1 MSTIAMSSSDDGLH
15 ENCGV
20 FGIYGHPK
28 AAEQVY
34 LGLYALQHRGQE
46 SSGIAASDG
55 HSIREH
61 KGMGLVASVF
71 SQPGVMDSLKGH
83 SAIGHNRYSTT
94 GCSDILNAQPIT
106 IQFKVGQIAAAHNG
120 NLVNTAELRQS
131 MEQDG
136 SIFQT
141 TTDSEIVLHLIARS
155 SEKTLL
161 SMMIEA
167 LDWLEGAFCFVFLT
181 DKQLIAVRDPH
192 GFRPLCLG
200 KLGDAIVVA
209 SESCALDIIR
219 AEYIRSIEPGEI
231 IVADENGM
239 ASYTLPTTRRRASC
253 IFEYIYFARPDS
265 VVFGHK
271 VDRARRELG
280 RQLAREAP
288 CEADIVISVPDSANT
303 AALGY
308 SEASGI
314 RFEIGLIRNHYVGR
328 TFIAPHQHERD
339 LDVLVKFNP
348 VSGVLHNKKVVVVED
363 SIVRGTTLRQ
373 LIRLIRSGGAAEVH
387 VRVSSPPIRFP
398 CYYGIDMST
407 REELI
412 ASNHSVEEIRE
423 FIGADSL
430 AYLSIDG
437 MLRAVSEPDCQCT
450 CCFSGD
456 YPAAIPKHFPEK
468 EAFDV
473 QRRGAR

>member
-1 MSTIAMSSSDDGLH
+1 M
-15 ENCGV
+15 
-20 FGIYGHPK
+20 
-28 AAEQVY
+28 
-34 LGLYALQHRGQE
+34 
-46 SSGIAASDG
+46 
-55 HSIREH
+55 
-61 KGMGLVASVF
+61 
-71 SQPGVMDSLKGH
+71 
-83 SAIGHNRYSTT
+83 
-94 GCSDILNAQPIT
+94 
-106 IQFKVGQIAAAHNG
+106 
-120 NLVNTAELRQS
+120 
-131 MEQDG
+131 
-136 SIFQT
+136 
-141 TTDSEIVLHLIARS
+141 
-155 SEKTLL
+155 
-161 SMMIEA
+161 
-167 LDWLEGAFCFVFLT
+167 
-181 DKQLIAVRDPH
+181 
-192 GFRPLCLG
+192 
-200 KLGDAIVVA
+200 
-209 SESCALDIIR
+209 
-219 AEYIRSIEPGEI
+219 
-231 IVADENGM
+231 IVADEDGI

-265 VVFGHK
+265 WVFGHK
-271 VDRARRELG
+271 VERARRELG
-280 RQLAREAP
+280 RQLARESP
-288 CEADIVISVPDSANT
+288 CNADIVIAVPDSANI

-348 VSGVLHNKKVVVVED
+348 IPGVLSNKRVVVVED

-387 VRVSSPPIRFP
+387 VRVSSPPIKFP

-437 MLRAVSEPDCQCT
+437 MLRAVSEPECQCT

-456 YPAAIPKHFPEK
+456 YPTAIPEHFSQK
-468 EAFDV
+468 KAFDV
-473 QRRGAR
+473 QRRGGC